1 MQKAFD
7 IASGESKPKDDPE
20 IDLAPSDGEMVLTLT
35 LSMGGIWKPEYAFVL
50 LPVGL
55 EKVDMLEAKVRDAQE
70 EIEHLRE
77 QLAAPAFL
85 SISSTIA
92 CANGGFV
99 AWNVPLEIATSHY
112 TLSTDHTQVS
122 VLKEGVYQVHVRLA
136 VTNNGNT
143 QSLGLQLNGKEVA
156 QCTQSDGNNHQNTP
170 QIHEVMRL
178 KAKDALRV
186 RCGANG
192 NSLAVAN
199 GNRFTVL
206 YLGK

>member
-7 IASGESKPKDDPE
+7 IASGESKAKDDPE

-77 QLAAPAFL
+77 QISAPAFL
-85 SISSTIA
+85 SVSSTVA
-92 CANGGFV
+92 CGFGGYV
-99 AWNVPLEIATSHY
+99 AWNIPLENTASHY
-112 TLSTDHTQVS
+112 ALAADNTQVS
-122 VLKEGVYQVHVRLA
+122 ILMEGVYQVYVRLA

-143 QSLGLQLNGKEVA
+143 QSMGLQLNGNEVA
-156 QCTQSDGNNHQNTP
+156 
-170 QIHEVMRL
+170 
-178 KAKDALRV
+178 
-186 RCGANG
+186 
-192 NSLAVAN
+192 
-199 GNRFTVL
+199 
-206 YLGK
+206 